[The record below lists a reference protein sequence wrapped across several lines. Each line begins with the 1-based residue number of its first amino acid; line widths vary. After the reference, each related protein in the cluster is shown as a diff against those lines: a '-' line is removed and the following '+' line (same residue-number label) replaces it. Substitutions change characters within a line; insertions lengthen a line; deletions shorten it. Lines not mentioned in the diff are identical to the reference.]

1 LPKAAVATS
10 SSVSRRQGGCV
21 SEIPIPILAPIV
33 YFSVDTEASGPLPPD
48 YNLVSIGAVEV
59 RPTPSGHVLGRE
71 FYVELKPIF
80 PGFRAES
87 MAIHGITREH
97 LETNGV
103 DAREAMQ
110 RFADWTRSCLVGE
123 EQPVFVGHNVSF
135 DWAYLNY
142 YFHHF
147 GIENIFGY
155 KGMDSKSLAV
165 GVLGCSWWDANK
177 DYLLKAIP
185 GLVGLPPEQVH
196 NALHDAQFQAR
207 ILVALL
213 DWKR

>member
-1 LPKAAVATS
+1 VKES
-10 SSVSRRQGGCV
+10 
-21 SEIPIPILAPIV
+21 PIPTV

-59 RPTPSGHVLGRE
+59 RPSPAGHVIGRE

-87 MAIHGITREH
+87 MAIHGISREH
-97 LETNGV
+97 LETQGT
-103 DAREAMQ
+103 DARLAMQ
-110 RFADWTRSCLVGE
+110 QFADWTLSCLSGE
-123 EQPVFVGHNVSF
+123 EKPVFVGHNVSF
-135 DWAYLNY
+135 DWAYINY

-147 GIENIFGY
+147 QIENIYGY

-165 GVLGCSWWDANK
+165 GVLGIPWWDANK
-177 DYLLKAIP
+177 DYLLEAIP

-207 ILVALL
+207 ILAALL

>member
-1 LPKAAVATS
+1 MGPRQGRGPQGG
-10 SSVSRRQGGCV
+10 SVS
-21 SEIPIPILAPIV
+21 EHPIPTV

-59 RPTPSGHVLGRE
+59 RPTPRGHVLGRE
-71 FYVELKPIF
+71 FYVELKPSF
-80 PGFRAES
+80 PGFRPES
-87 MAIHGITREH
+87 MAIHGISREH
-97 LETNGV
+97 LEANGA
-103 DAREAMQ
+103 DAREAM
-110 RFADWTRSCLVGE
+110 RSFADWTRSCLADG
-123 EQPVFVGHNVSF
+123 EQPVFVGHNVAF
-135 DWAYLNY
+135 DWAYINY

-147 GIENIFGY
+147 GIENVFGY

-165 GVLGCSWWDANK
+165 GVLGIPWWDANK
-177 DYLLKAIP
+177 DFLLKAIP

-207 ILVALL
+207 ILAALL

>member
-1 LPKAAVATS
+1 MGETVD
-10 SSVSRRQGGCV
+10 
-21 SEIPIPILAPIV
+21 PIV

-59 RPTPSGHVLGRE
+59 RPTPAGHVLGRE
-71 FYVELKPIF
+71 FYVELKPCF

-87 MAIHGITREH
+87 MAVHGIPREH
-97 LETNGV
+97 LEAHGV
-103 DAREAMQ
+103 ESGQAMRQ
-110 RFADWTRSCLVGE
+110 FASWTMSCLTGNE
-123 EQPVFVGHNVSF
+123 KPVFVGHNVSF
-135 DWAYLNY
+135 DWAYINY

-147 GIENIFGY
+147 GIENVFGY

-165 GVLGCSWWDANK
+165 GVLGISWWDANK
-177 DYLLKAIP
+177 DYLLQAIP